1 MPCHARIQGIPC
13 INNTQHIHTA
23 DKNPAP
29 PAGQPPSRQAET
41 RRGARNGQGGEP
53 HNSSKNQKRKGEQH
67 RRERGNEGTRQSRPT
82 QINQSRGPGPAP
94 AKTSNEIM
102 GRRLLE
108 RACVCVFTALVT
120 VGSRSRVPL
129 FPRKYIR
136 RRSRLSTRVREIAL
150 MLTLF
155 GYYRITV
162 SSHRRRWAASFS
174 FMRSWVHFASFV

>member
-1 MPCHARIQGIPC
+1 MPCHAHIQGIPC

-67 RRERGNEGTRQSRPT
+67 RRERGNEGTR
-82 QINQSRGPGPAP
+82 
-94 AKTSNEIM
+94 
-102 GRRLLE
+102 E
-108 RACVCVFTALVT
+108 RAVQPKSINLVARDPPPPRPRTRSWGGGCLRERVCVLTALVT

-174 FMRSWVHFASFV
+174 FMGSWVHFASFV